1 VSSLI
6 GLGVDRHDCFV
17 DASFGGQVSEGF
29 VLCNVLACAPTTI
42 HGLKIDPFYYVP
54 ETTIDMHSGERGSNL
69 KTLAEL
75 VLLVKV
81 LNNVGRQS
89 TSPVT
94 RVTVSSSLK

>member
-1 VSSLI
+1 MDFLPTIRSAHVVQTAIKQQLDFTASLTM
-6 GLGVDRHDCFV
+6 
-17 DASFGGQVSEGF
+17 
-29 VLCNVLACAPTTI
+29 TTI